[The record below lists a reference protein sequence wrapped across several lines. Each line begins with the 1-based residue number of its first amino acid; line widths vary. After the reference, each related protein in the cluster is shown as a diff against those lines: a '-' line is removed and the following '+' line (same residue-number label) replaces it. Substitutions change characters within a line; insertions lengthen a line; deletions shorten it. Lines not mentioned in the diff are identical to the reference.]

1 MSQHNAKE
9 NTEVIATTSSEIA
22 IAFNKLLNQ
31 YQQNKSKIATKEEEA
46 EKTKNQDLL
55 ARTKDYTV
63 DHIVNEMAS
72 LQLSF
77 GNIVQELATELSAE
91 SNKLDELKRAI
102 ATEQEHLQRL
112 NQVRLVADAIHILKQ
127 EHQAKKETLQTNT
140 AKVRETFAQEIA
152 QTKKEWDLEQAEF
165 SARIEE
171 AAELLINKR
180 TLEEADYQYELE
192 RQRTIE
198 QDEYESDKRLQ
209 TRELAELDEVKN
221 KDWAEREKYL
231 AKNKAEFSKNMEKI
245 ASFEEKLK
253 EEYNKAKGK
262 AIKEAEGK
270 YKIEADLQEKE
281 WSATQQGYELKI
293 ASLTTVVEQQ
303 TEQVAE
309 ITAQLQEA
317 NTQAQNLAMQAFQN
331 TAK

>member
-1 MSQHNAKE
+1 MKQT
-9 NTEVIATTSSEIA
+9 NTRDHQDAIAT
-22 IAFNKLLNQ
+22 AFNQLLNQ

-46 EKTKNQDLL
+46 EKIKNQELL

-63 DHIVNEMAS
+63 DNIVNDMAS

-77 GNIVQELATELSAE
+77 GNVVQELATELSTE
-91 SNKLDELKRAI
+91 SCKLDELKKAI

-112 NQVRLVADAIHILKQ
+112 NQVRLVADALYILKQ
-127 EHQAKKETLQTNT
+127 EYQGKKEALEANT
-140 AKVRETFAQEIA
+140 ASVKATIAEEIA
-152 QTKKEWDLEQAEF
+152 QTQREWDLEQAEF
-165 SARIEE
+165 ATKVKE

-180 TLEEADYQYELE
+180 TLAEADYQYELE

-209 TRELAELDEVKN
+209 TRELAELGEVKN
-221 KDWAEREKYL
+221 KDWAEREEYL
-231 AKNKAEFSKNMEKI
+231 TKNKAEFAKNIEKI
-245 ASFEEKLK
+245 AGFEEKLT
-253 EEYNKAKGK
+253 EEYNQAKGK
-262 AIKEAEGK
+262 AIKEADNK

-331 TAK
+331 TASN

>member
-1 MSQHNAKE
+1 MKQTKTRDHQDA
-9 NTEVIATTSSEIA
+9 IAT
-22 IAFNKLLNQ
+22 AFNQLLNQ

-46 EKTKNQDLL
+46 AKIKNQELL

-63 DHIVNEMAS
+63 DNIVNDMAS

-77 GNIVQELATELSAE
+77 GNVVQELATELSTE
-91 SNKLDELKRAI
+91 SCKLDELKKAI

-112 NQVRLVADAIHILKQ
+112 NQVRLVADALYILKQ
-127 EHQAKKETLQTNT
+127 EYQGKKEALEANT
-140 AKVRETFAQEIA
+140 ASVKATIAEEIA
-152 QTKKEWDLEQAEF
+152 QTQREWDLEQAEF
-165 SARIEE
+165 ATKVKE

-180 TLEEADYQYELE
+180 TLAEADYQYELE

-209 TRELAELDEVKN
+209 TRELAELGEVKN
-221 KDWAEREKYL
+221 KDWAEREEYL
-231 AKNKAEFSKNMEKI
+231 TKNKAEFAKNIEKI
-245 ASFEEKLK
+245 AGFEEKLT
-253 EEYNKAKGK
+253 EEYNQAKGK
-262 AIKEAEGK
+262 AIKEADNK

-331 TAK
+331 TASN